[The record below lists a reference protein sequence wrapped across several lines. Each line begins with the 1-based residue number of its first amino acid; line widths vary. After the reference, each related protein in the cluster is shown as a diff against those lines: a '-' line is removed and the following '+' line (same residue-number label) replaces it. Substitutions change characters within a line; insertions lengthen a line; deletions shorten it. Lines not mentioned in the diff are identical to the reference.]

1 MAQSSLAPLA
11 FADGAAGPSTA
22 PSAHSEPVDVNRAT
36 ADVLRKS
43 VPKVGAVLAQRI
55 VEFRDQNG
63 PFKSIDDLMTV
74 PGIGRRLAESLMP
87 PPPETSLIMPIRNDT
102 LPPPWGA
109 PSGGALLLGGVDE
122 GQAPKD
128 EKVAANDGAPAPT
141 TDAPPGATSASKSA
155 PATAP
160 ATPSRLSA
168 YKLAGLSVAVVAG
181 LCIGIWANTES
192 VKRPTRELSERIEV
206 NRTETEHTRTEIEQ
220 QRGELLKTQDEVK
233 ALQARV
239 DAESAERKADQAK
252 VARDVSTLHDT
263 VKKTTQSNEARIQRL
278 RETLTEIELYH
289 GANISHPGGKGH

>member
-11 FADGAAGPSTA
+11 FADGAAGPSIA
-22 PSAHSEPVDVNRAT
+22 PSAHDPVDVNLAT
-36 ADVLRKS
+36 ADLLRKS

-63 PFKSIDDLMTV
+63 PFKSIDELMTV

-87 PPPETSLIMPIRNDT
+87 PPPETSMIMPVRNDT

-109 PSGGALLLGGVDE
+109 PSGGALLIGAQEAHAPHDE
-122 GQAPKD
+122 EG
-128 EKVAANDGAPAPT
+128 AANDAAPAQPSQ
-141 TDAPPGATSASKSA
+141 APAAVASKPTPSA
-155 PATAP
+155 AVAGG
-160 ATPSRLSA
+160 SRLSA
-168 YKLAGLSVAVVAG
+168 VKLAALAVAVVCG

-206 NRTETEHTRTEIEQ
+206 NRTETEHARTEMEQ
-220 QRGELLKTQDEVK
+220 QRSELSRTQDEVK

-252 VARDVSTLHDT
+252 VLHDVTTLHDT
-263 VKKTTQSNEARIQRL
+263 VKKTNQSNEARIQRL

-289 GANISHPGGKGH
+289 GANISHPGGGKSHKE